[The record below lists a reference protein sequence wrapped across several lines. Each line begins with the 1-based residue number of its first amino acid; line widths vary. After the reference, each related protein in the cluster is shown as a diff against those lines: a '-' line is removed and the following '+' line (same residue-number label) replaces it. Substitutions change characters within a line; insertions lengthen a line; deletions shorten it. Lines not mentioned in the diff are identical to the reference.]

1 MPGLPEEAGFLR
13 RSGLFSALGDET
25 LAAIYASGETLSCD
39 AGHVV
44 FEEGTTGA
52 DLFVVKSGVLEV
64 RKGAGGRS
72 RVVSYVSGG
81 ECVGEMSLITG
92 APRSATVRV
101 PERAE
106 VFRLCGEVF
115 ERLLHESAELS
126 LGLARVLAR
135 RLELANRLQD
145 QGPGHHL
152 AGDLQFFEVAE
163 VCQTLIQSRRTG
175 VLRVWTREVDGDV
188 CLWFDG
194 GWIRH
199 ARTGSLRGRDAA
211 LVLLRDKL
219 EGSFEF
225 ESTSHY
231 AGPLDEPELEDG
243 SMAILLEAA
252 QQGDEIQALRTR
264 VGAED
269 RRWIVAGEFPWSGEL
284 DRSPRED
291 GPGSATAGTWH
302 PRTEEERD
310 FARDLWSELDRGST
324 LGEILTARFG
334 RELMALEIINTL
346 IVNSFVKT

>member
-1 MPGLPEEAGFLR
+1 MPEEAGFLR
-13 RSGLFSALGDET
+13 RSALFSALADES
-25 LAAIYASGETLSCD
+25 LAAIYASGETLVCD

-44 FEEGTTGA
+44 FEEGASGT

-64 RKGAGGRS
+64 RKHSGGRA

-81 ECVGEMSLITG
+81 ECVGEMALITG

-106 VFRLCGEVF
+106 VFRLSGEVF
-115 ERLLHESAELS
+115 ERLLHQSAELS

-175 VLRVWTREVDGDV
+175 VMRVWTQQVPGDV

-199 ARTGSLRGRDAA
+199 ARAGVLCGRDAA

-219 EGSFEF
+219 DGSFEF

-231 AGPLDEPELEDG
+231 AGPVGEPELEDG
-243 SMAILLEAA
+243 SMALLLEAA
-252 QQGDEIQALRTR
+252 QQGDEIRALRSR

-269 RRWIVAGEFPWSGEL
+269 VRWMLLGDFPWSGEL
-284 DRSPRED
+284 DRSPRDD
-291 GPGSATAGTWH
+291 GPGSATAGRWH
-302 PRTEEERD
+302 PRTEDERT
-310 FARDLWSELDRGST
+310 FAHSVWTELARGRT
-324 LGEILTARFG
+324 VAEILAARFG
-334 RELMALEIINTL
+334 RELMALEILNTL
-346 IVNSFVKT
+346 IASGAVVL